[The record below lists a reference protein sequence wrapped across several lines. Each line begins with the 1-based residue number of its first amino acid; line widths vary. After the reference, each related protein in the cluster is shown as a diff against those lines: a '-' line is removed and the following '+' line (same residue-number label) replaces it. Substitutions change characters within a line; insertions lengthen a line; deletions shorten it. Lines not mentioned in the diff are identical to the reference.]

1 MKLRRSLHES
11 QYIKVTQAIMAL
23 ILNNSNEFK
32 ARAAG
37 SIKPRED
44 FIAEGEDKKCRL
56 DLPKITIAFQKCT

>member
-1 MKLRRSLHES
+1 
-11 QYIKVTQAIMAL
+11 MAL
-23 ILNNSNEFK
+23 ILHNSNEFK

-44 FIAEGEDKKCRL
+44 FIAKGEDKKCRL